1 MPPRTGADVAED
13 MQGDAEGRRNL
24 QLNKAFGDLGEP
36 IQKILVALAD
46 DGVETDEKTLQLLTH
61 ITVKQ
66 LAKVWEMLGSG
77 EDPDTILAW
86 LKRRARKNKKKSEPA
101 VDQLKE
107 KIRTGAD
114 RDPIAFFKEL
124 EAANQEKIREQ
135 QEMQEE
141 RDKLRQAKAK
151 ERERKREEQQKAM
164 EDAKKAMAAD
174 GEKFNAAEA
183 LPENAFRAI
192 QQAFEKFAN
201 DNSGFDNSNK
211 DQDGEWWKKDQ
222 YRRDWERNKG
232 KGKKWTAV
240 IEGAKEPATEAEL
253 AVREEYYKSNDWW
266 KADKYKK
273 DWEATKDNEW
283 WKEEPYIKDWEANK
297 HEGARW
303 RAADEE
309 SGLEGEAAQYPAL
322 PEELKRREAWY
333 KANGPRGVVKRWNA
347 ATEGDVEKCSVPEKL
362 EREEY
367 YRNGDW
373 WKGDGSR
380 MAFKDDG
387 IACPALKFAKAE
399 DAQDKEWWKT
409 EPYREDFFKNGP
421 QGKKWNAL
429 KEAQGIDGTGDQ
441 HPAPDVE
448 KKRRED
454 WYKDNWWK
462 SPEYSQQWRRDAM
475 GDEGHGEGWKKAA
488 KPPPADPDADDDA
501 PRPEEGMEEATPEEI
516 AERERWY
523 KNAKAPERTF
533 QDPKNEEWWKQP
545 QFIEAFQEGGDGCFR
560 TDQGSPDECTPEEKA
575 EREQWYKD
583 NWWKAKKYK
592 DDWKKNGPSG
602 KLWKSPNQK
611 EAESGSPSKSVGPE
625 EARRREDWYKEKAPD
640 EEWWK
645 APEFVQDYHQNG
657 DDGRHWAAKTQA
669 AGVAGRAQEEPANA
683 DEQKKREEWYKDN
696 WWKQSKYVEDFC
708 KNPNAAA
715 APGCTAWTAKSDDS
729 GKDKEWWKQ
738 PPFIADWSEA
748 MAPKSRP
755 QGADWWQQPEYIED
769 FQRNGDKGE
778 AWPAAKESAA
788 VARKAQETPASDD
801 EKQKR
806 ADWYKQNWWKSPV
819 YAQDWALKGP
829 RGERWQAG
837 SPEAANDPAKGAS
850 AEPISPDERR
860 EREAYFRPQGDMWRA
875 VGEPEGFDK
884 KAKEYPCDPVE
895 ALKRDAWYRKNWWK
909 APEYIEDWEQNGP
922 KGTKWLAGSEDS
934 ARAGEGQKDPA
945 TDEERRARDNWYKNQ
960 GDIDWWKEPQF
971 VEDWNR
977 NGDKG
982 QMWPADTRNNA
993 QKFGGDEHPAD
1004 PEEKKKREDW
1014 YKKNWWKTPAA
1025 VADWK
1030 KHGKDGAHWTRQAP
1044 PARDERDPETEGENW
1059 WKQPAYIEDW
1069 LKAGPDGKCWTAED
1083 PLSGATAQG
1092 HKKPASDPEKEK
1104 RAQWYKDNWWKAPS
1118 CADDWAKN
1126 GAKGAA
1132 WTGKDPEAT
1141 KAGTGDKDPA
1151 PAEALKQRE
1160 DWYKKR
1166 GDKDDWWKRPEF
1178 CEDFHENGDKGKMWI
1193 AANPTAGALGQGK
1206 ECPAA
1211 GPEKEKRAEWYKDN
1225 WWKQPK
1231 YAAAWKKGEDAW
1243 AKETPGAMKEC
1254 VGPEKKKRED
1264 WFRANTGEPVSD
1276 DEKAAREDWFKKHAG
1291 EPSGPQL
1298 QKREDW
1304 FKKQLNDADRKK
1316 RMDWLKERA
1325 PNDKRILMDELPEA
1339 LAVINEGQK
1348 PTEAQIQAVVDHVKK
1363 NREAQRDDWGRDAE
1377 AKPEEEDETIG
1388 QDEFLQAVADTNF
1401 YVAPDKEE
1409 LEMQAEE
1416 AKEEQEMQEMARQE
1430 EEAAFL
1436 AMEKEEELKN
1446 TPEQW
1451 QRRAKG
1457 DVGAKEDWWK
1467 QPEFIENYQKNPD
1480 AQADTAH
1487 WAKDPRTKEPVSPEE
1502 QEAREAWYKDNWWKS
1517 PEYSQQWRRDAMG
1530 DEGHGEGWKKAAKPP
1545 PADPD
1550 ADDDA
1555 PRPEEGM
1562 EEATPE
1568 EIAERE
1574 RWYKNA
1580 KAPER
1585 TFQDPKNEEWWKQ
1598 PQFIEAFQ
1606 EGGDGCFRTDQGS
1619 PDECTPEE
1627 KAEREQ
1633 WYKDNWWKVQEGA
1646 QARG

>member
-462 SPEYSQQWRRDAM
+462 
-475 GDEGHGEGWKKAA
+475 
-488 KPPPADPDADDDA
+488 
-501 PRPEEGMEEATPEEI
+501 
-516 AERERWY
+516 
-523 KNAKAPERTF
+523 
-533 QDPKNEEWWKQP
+533 
-545 QFIEAFQEGGDGCFR
+545 
-560 TDQGSPDECTPEEKA
+560 
-575 EREQWYKD
+575 
-583 NWWKAKKYK
+583 AKKYK

-1014 YKKNWWKTPAA
+1014 YKKK
-1025 VADWK
+1025 V
-1030 KHGKDGAHWTRQAP
+1030 
-1044 PARDERDPETEGENW
+1044 
-1059 WKQPAYIEDW
+1059 
-1069 LKAGPDGKCWTAED
+1069 
-1083 PLSGATAQG
+1083 
-1092 HKKPASDPEKEK
+1092 
-1104 RAQWYKDNWWKAPS
+1104 
-1118 CADDWAKN
+1118 
-1126 GAKGAA
+1126 
-1132 WTGKDPEAT
+1132 
-1141 KAGTGDKDPA
+1141 
-1151 PAEALKQRE
+1151 
-1160 DWYKKR
+1160 
-1166 GDKDDWWKRPEF
+1166 
-1178 CEDFHENGDKGKMWI
+1178 
-1193 AANPTAGALGQGK
+1193 
-1206 ECPAA
+1206 
-1211 GPEKEKRAEWYKDN
+1211 
-1225 WWKQPK
+1225 
-1231 YAAAWKKGEDAW
+1231 
-1243 AKETPGAMKEC
+1243 
-1254 VGPEKKKRED
+1254 
-1264 WFRANTGEPVSD
+1264 
-1276 DEKAAREDWFKKHAG
+1276 
-1291 EPSGPQL
+1291 
-1298 QKREDW
+1298 
-1304 FKKQLNDADRKK
+1304 
-1316 RMDWLKERA
+1316 
-1325 PNDKRILMDELPEA
+1325 
-1339 LAVINEGQK
+1339 
-1348 PTEAQIQAVVDHVKK
+1348 
-1363 NREAQRDDWGRDAE
+1363 
-1377 AKPEEEDETIG
+1377 
-1388 QDEFLQAVADTNF
+1388 
-1401 YVAPDKEE
+1401 
-1409 LEMQAEE
+1409 
-1416 AKEEQEMQEMARQE
+1416 
-1430 EEAAFL
+1430 
-1436 AMEKEEELKN
+1436 
-1446 TPEQW
+1446 
-1451 QRRAKG
+1451 
-1457 DVGAKEDWWK
+1457 
-1467 QPEFIENYQKNPD
+1467 
-1480 AQADTAH
+1480 
-1487 WAKDPRTKEPVSPEE
+1487 
-1502 QEAREAWYKDNWWKS
+1502 QEARRQGRLVEA
-1517 PEYSQQWRRDAMG
+1517 P
-1530 DEGHGEGWKKAAKPP
+1530 
-1545 PADPD
+1545 
-1550 ADDDA
+1550 
-1555 PRPEEGM
+1555 
-1562 EEATPE
+1562 
-1568 EIAERE
+1568 
-1574 RWYKNA
+1574 
-1580 KAPER
+1580 
-1585 TFQDPKNEEWWKQ
+1585 
-1598 PQFIEAFQ
+1598 
-1606 EGGDGCFRTDQGS
+1606 
-1619 PDECTPEE
+1619 
-1627 KAEREQ
+1627 
-1633 WYKDNWWKVQEGA
+1633 
-1646 QARG
+1646 